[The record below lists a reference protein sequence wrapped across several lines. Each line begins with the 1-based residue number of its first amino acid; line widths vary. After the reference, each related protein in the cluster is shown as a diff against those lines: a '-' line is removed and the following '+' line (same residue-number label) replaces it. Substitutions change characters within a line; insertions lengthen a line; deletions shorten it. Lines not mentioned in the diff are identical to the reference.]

1 MTKKRVATLWL
12 DGCSGCHMSFLDLDE
27 GLLEVARRIELVYGP
42 LVDRQEFPDGV
53 DLAIVEG
60 AVSSVED
67 LEKIR
72 AVRARSKIVVA
83 LGDCAVTG
91 NVPSMRN
98 PISPKRLLDRVYLEG
113 IDPGSAVPTEGVPS
127 LLRYAVPVHRVVP
140 VDVYVPGCPPRADAI
155 RSVLSELLEGRI
167 PDLSGVAKFG

>member
-60 AVSSVED
+60 AVSSLED

-72 AVRARSKIVVA
+72 VVRAKTKILVA

-113 IDPGSAVPTEGVPS
+113 IDPGSSVPTEGVPP
-127 LLRYAVPVHRVVP
+127 LLRHAVPLHRVVP
-140 VDVYVPGCPPRADAI
+140 VDVHVPGCPPRADAI
-155 RSVLSELLEGRI
+155 RSVLGELLEGRI